1 MWLKVYLGG
10 KIEYKNTMATRET
23 QNLIIETAIALFNQH
38 GTKAISTNRIAEECG
53 LSRGNLHYH
62 FRTKEEIIQTIF
74 QRIDREMDS
83 SWYKDHEH
91 PTMEYTHFM
100 FARQI
105 DLIWRYRF
113 FYRELYSLLQN
124 DARLK
129 LLFMDCR
136 KKRVK
141 EVRLFFDEMINAGL
155 MVRPEAPVSMDSLL
169 EVSWLITDQWLPN
182 LDLHDKCVNEENIE
196 EGFKLI
202 MQVFE
207 PYFTP
212 KAKTEYQ
219 QLMKHAE
226 SPKTIPGT
234 KH

>member
-1 MWLKVYLGG
+1 
-10 KIEYKNTMATRET
+10 MATRET
-23 QNLIIETAIALFNQH
+23 QNLIIETAIALFNEH
-38 GTKAISTNRIAEECG
+38 GTKAISTNRIADHCH

-74 QRIDREMDS
+74 QRIDREMDE
-83 SWYKDHEH
+83 SWYEDHQH
-91 PTMEYTHFM
+91 PSMEYMHFM

-105 DLIWRYRF
+105 NLIWRYRF

-136 KKRVK
+136 NKRMK
-141 EVRLFFDEMINAGL
+141 EVSRYFEEMVKVEL
-155 MVRPEAPVSMDSLL
+155 MVAPQTPVSMDSLL
-169 EVSWLITDQWLPN
+169 QVSWLITDQWLPH
-182 LDLHDKCVNEENIE
+182 LDLHDKCVNEQNIE
-196 EGFKLI
+196 EGFTLI

-212 KAKTEYQ
+212 KARLEYQ
-219 QLMKHAE
+219 KILQQAKLT
-226 SPKTIPGT
+226 SSLRGT
-234 KH
+234 AH

>member
-1 MWLKVYLGG
+1 
-10 KIEYKNTMATRET
+10 MATRET
-23 QNLIIETAIALFNQH
+23 QNLIIETAIQLFNDN
-38 GTKAISTNRIAEECG
+38 GTKAISTNRIADECQ

-83 SWYKDHEH
+83 SWYEDHQH
-91 PTMEYTHFM
+91 PSMEYTHFM

-105 DLIWRYRF
+105 DLVWRYRF
-113 FYRELYSLLQN
+113 FYRELYPLLQN

-136 KKRVK
+136 KKRMK
-141 EVRLFFDEMINAGL
+141 EVSLFFDEMINTGL
-155 MVRPEAPVSMDSLL
+155 MVEPQPPVSMESLL
-169 EVSWLITDQWLPN
+169 QVSWLITDQWLPHI
-182 LDLHDKCVNEENIE
+182 DLHDKCVNEQNIE
-196 EGFKLI
+196 EGFDLI

-207 PYFTP
+207 PYFTS
-212 KAKTEYQ
+212 KAKIEYKQ
-219 QLMKHAE
+219 IIEHPELLRG
-226 SPKTIPGT
+226 IPDT

>member
-1 MWLKVYLGG
+1 
-10 KIEYKNTMATRET
+10 MATRET
-23 QNLIIETAIALFNQH
+23 QNLIIQTAIELFNEH
-38 GTKAISTNRIAEECG
+38 GTKAISTNRIADECQ

-74 QRIDREMDS
+74 QRIDREMDD
-83 SWYKDHEH
+83 SWYEDHEH
-91 PTMEYTHFM
+91 PSMEYTHFM

-136 KKRVK
+136 KKRMK
-141 EVRLFFDEMINAGL
+141 EVRRYFDEMVKIGL
-155 MVRPEAPVSMDSLL
+155 MVEPQAPVSMNSILQ
-169 EVSWLITDQWLPN
+169 VSWLITDQWLPN
-182 LDLHDKCVNEENIE
+182 LDLHDKQVNEENIE
-196 EGFKLI
+196 EGFELI

-212 KAKTEYQ
+212 KAKTDYQ
-219 QLMKHAE
+219 KIIDHPELLND
-226 SPKTIPGT
+226 TTGT
-234 KH
+234 QH

>member
-1 MWLKVYLGG
+1 
-10 KIEYKNTMATRET
+10 MATRET
-23 QNLIIETAIALFNQH
+23 QNLIIETAIELFNEH
-38 GTKAISTNRIAEECG
+38 GTKAISTNRIADECH

-74 QRIDREMDS
+74 QRIDREMDD
-83 SWYKDHEH
+83 SWYQDHEH
-91 PTMEYTHFM
+91 PSMEYTHFM

-136 KKRVK
+136 KKRMK
-141 EVRLFFDEMINAGL
+141 EVSRFFDEMVKVGL
-155 MVRPEAPVSMDSLL
+155 MIEPQAPVSMDSLL
-169 EVSWLITDQWLPN
+169 QVSWLITDQWLPH
-182 LDLHDKCVNEENIE
+182 LDLHDKCVNEQNIE
-196 EGFKLI
+196 EGFDLI

-212 KAKTEYQ
+212 KARVEYKKI
-219 QLMKHAE
+219 LEHHE
-226 SPKTIPGT
+226 LTRSVSGT
-234 KH
+234 QH

>member
-1 MWLKVYLGG
+1 
-10 KIEYKNTMATRET
+10 MATRET
-23 QNLIIETAIALFNQH
+23 QNLIIETAIQLFNDH
-38 GTKAISTNRIAEECG
+38 GTKAISTNRIADECQ

-83 SWYKDHEH
+83 SWYEDHQH
-91 PTMEYTHFM
+91 PSMEYTHFM

-105 DLIWRYRF
+105 DLVWRYRF
-113 FYRELYSLLQN
+113 FYRELYPLLQN

-136 KKRVK
+136 KKRMK
-141 EVRLFFDEMINAGL
+141 EVSLFFDEMINAGL
-155 MVRPEAPVSMDSLL
+155 MVEPQPPVSMESLL
-169 EVSWLITDQWLPN
+169 QVSWLVTDQWLPHI
-182 LDLHDKCVNEENIE
+182 DLHDKCVNEQNIE
-196 EGFKLI
+196 EGFDLI

-207 PYFTP
+207 PYFTS

-219 QLMKHAE
+219 QIIQHPELLRG
-226 SPKTIPGT
+226 IPDT